1 TATIGD
7 PTGRLAERPM
17 QTAEEVE
24 EKAQT
29 WLRQAFRV
37 LDREGTIVKRNGDW
51 LAPLTLKDLA
61 QIAANFT
68 VSQFLSHETFRNR
81 YEQNLPIHIHE
92 FIYALMQGYDAFAL
106 NTDVQIGGT
115 EQLFNIMAGRTIQRA
130 NGQKPQIAVCTPI

>member
-1 TATIGD
+1 
-7 PTGRLAERPM
+7 
-17 QTAEEVE
+17 
-24 EKAQT
+24 
-29 WLRQAFRV
+29 
-37 LDREGTIVKRNGDW
+37 

-61 QIAANFT
+61 QSPANVT

-130 NGQKPQIAVCTPI
+130 NGQKPQIAVCTPILTGTDGKLRMSKSIGNYIGLDDEPADMFGKVMSIPDRLIGQYF